1 MDSFFKIEA
10 IVKPFKLGEIR
21 KNLCTEDIL
30 AMSIYRVK
38 GLDEEENRIEKYRGD
53 EYFPVLKTHYK
64 IEIFV
69 QKINLSKTLS
79 ALRRSMTNDKH
90 SSSQVSI
97 IAVASVQQLS
107 SYDYPTSYSK
117 PRLTPAF
124 LLF

>member
-79 ALRRSMTNDKH
+79 ALSRSMTNDKH

-107 SYDYPTSYSK
+107 SYDYPPSYSK